1 MSGLPCLP
9 PGDLPNSGTEPR
21 SPALQAD
28 SLLSKP
34 PGKPKNTGGIH
45 SKNVQGNDDHK
56 SQSGNYILRNKDSE
70 VKGVLEGLWRKLVI
84 FAQMFTFSF
93 NSTYMLPI
101 YFWIKGDNFKEII
114 CEGING

>member
-28 SLLSKP
+28 SLLSEP

-70 VKGVLEGLWRKLVI
+70 VKGVLDGLWRKLVI

-93 NSTYMLPI
+93 NSTYMLYLLL
-101 YFWIKGDNFKEII
+101 YFATKKIQKDK
-114 CEGING
+114 

>member
-1 MSGLPCLP
+1 MGCHAFLQGIFPIQGQNPGLQQ
-9 PGDLPNSGTEPR
+9 
-21 SPALQAD
+21 LQAD

-93 NSTYMLPI
+93 NSTYMLYLLL
-101 YFWIKGDNFKEII
+101 YFATKKIQKDK
-114 CEGING
+114 